1 VSPRQIDPRIRPAL
15 IEIGARLL
23 ADEGPKSLSTRR
35 IAAEAGTS
43 TMAVYTYFGG
53 MSGLVREMV
62 HEGFARLQKHL
73 AQVVETDDPVADM
86 ALMGRAYRH
95 NALANPHLYAAMFGG
110 SSLAGFE
117 LTEED
122 RQHGRY
128 NLSNVVECARR
139 CIAAARFRP
148 SDEVMVAHQMWITI
162 HGLVDLELGSYLIAP
177 CDADAVLETQLV
189 ALMTGAGDDPGPAAR
204 SVALSARRFGREI
217 STTPR
222 TAEEVPAE
230 EKKPSRRG
238 RNGRTRN
245 GSTNGSGNG
254 KAIANGAANGGT
266 AKAVR

>member
-1 VSPRQIDPRIRPAL
+1 VSPRQIDPTIRPAL

-73 AQVVETDDPVADM
+73 AQVAQTDDPVADM

-95 NALANPHLYAAMFGG
+95 NALANPHLYAVMFGG
-110 SSLAGFE
+110 LSLAGFE

-128 NLSNVVECARR
+128 NLGNVVECARR
-139 CIAAARFRP
+139 CITAGRFLP
-148 SDEVMVAHQMWITI
+148 SDELMVAHQMWITI
-162 HGLVDLELGSYLIAP
+162 HGLVDLELGRYLIEP
-177 CDADAVLETQLV
+177 CDAETCLRAQLV
-189 ALMTGAGDDPGPAAR
+189 ALMIGAGDDPARAVR
-204 SVALSARRFGREI
+204 SVEASAERFDHEI
-217 STTPR
+217 AETPR
-222 TAEEVPAE
+222 IPAE
-230 EKKPSRRG
+230 APARAGNGHATTTRARPSRRRG
-238 RNGRTRN
+238 E
-245 GSTNGSGNG
+245 
-254 KAIANGAANGGT
+254 
-266 AKAVR
+266 